1 MFEWRFVTRSVV
13 HMGSKCLYVGA
24 LLGVWGIIPFFGA

>member
-1 MFEWRFVTRSVV
+1 MALCDTQCRAQFEKSI
-13 HMGSKCLYVGA
+13 CLYVGA